1 MYNLCHIVSFIYS
14 FNLCQITVL
23 FQCKY
28 TK

>member
-1 MYNLCHIVSFIYS
+1 MYNLRHIVSFLYS